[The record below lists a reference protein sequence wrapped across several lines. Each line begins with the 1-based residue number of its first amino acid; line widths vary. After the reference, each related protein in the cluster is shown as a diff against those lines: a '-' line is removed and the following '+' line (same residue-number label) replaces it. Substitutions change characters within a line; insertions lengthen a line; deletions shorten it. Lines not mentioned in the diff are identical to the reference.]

1 MHDCVLM
8 FFWVLLLFFFFVVR
22 QGTVYR
28 ATELQSGAVVAFKLY
43 KAKLGKKKDDP
54 EWPVTTLSG
63 KSPSTSFR
71 VVFF

>member
-1 MHDCVLM
+1 M
-8 FFWVLLLFFFFVVR
+8 VR